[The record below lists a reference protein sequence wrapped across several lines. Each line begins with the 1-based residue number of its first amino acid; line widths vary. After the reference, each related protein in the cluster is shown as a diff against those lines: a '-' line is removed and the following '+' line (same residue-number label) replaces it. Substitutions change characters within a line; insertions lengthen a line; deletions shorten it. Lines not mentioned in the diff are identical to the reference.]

1 MAFDFNAVKD
11 KNKTKHL
18 SQQARTLS
26 DQLLIYN
33 FIEKYRDEIHIDA
46 ICVKRPIEYNDI
58 KIYEGKLEIGENT
71 DDGNNKDS
79 AIFMTNGHIFQEFLD
94 TCVNA
99 GVKKIINPTWLMN
112 DTSEHTIVP
121 LSIHDLDF
129 TDLSLKG
136 LRLELL
142 KNVEATQIQ
151 LSNIWFDKQRNINV
165 NTTKGIRISGVFGM
179 KDFSFIKHANIVIFQ
194 TLPGYAGEASLTNV
208 PFHHNL
214 KGMPEGVK
222 RLTLNF
228 GNECL
233 KHFQFSTKYIPES
246 VESVYIYFN
255 NMNIDNFDFSYLPL
269 PVEDKDPKEY
279 ELVIKASQIQDMNRY
294 ITSDGSISNG
304 LISQVKKGE
313 KHFEVPSWSVYTH
326 VMDGP
331 NPKFRKRRVKN

>member
-1 MAFDFNAVKD
+1 MAFDFNTAKN
-11 KNKTKHL
+11 KNKTKQLTQH
-18 SQQARTLS
+18 ARSSS

-33 FIEKYRDEIHIDA
+33 FIEKYRDEIHIDT
-46 ICVKRPIEYNDI
+46 ICTIRPIEYSDI
-58 KIYEGKLEIGENT
+58 KIYDGNLEIGK
-71 DDGNNKDS
+71 DADGNNKDS

-94 TCVNA
+94 TCINA

-136 LRLELL
+136 LRLTLL
-142 KNVEATQIQ
+142 KNVEVTQIQ

-165 NTTKGIRISGVFGM
+165 NATRGIRISGVFGM

-194 TLPGYAGEASLTNV
+194 TLPGYSGEASLTNV
-208 PFHHNL
+208 PFNHNL

-222 RLTLNF
+222 TLTLNF

-246 VESVYIYFN
+246 VEKVYLYFN

-279 ELVIKASQIQDMNRY
+279 ELVIKASQIQDMHRY
-294 ITSDGSISNG
+294 ITPDGSISNG

-313 KHFEVPSWSVYTH
+313 KHFEVPSWSLYTH

-331 NPKFRKRRVKN
+331 NPKFRKRRVKK

>member
-1 MAFDFNAVKD
+1 MAFDFNTAKN
-11 KNKTKHL
+11 KNKTKQL
-18 SQQARTLS
+18 SQHARSSS

-46 ICVKRPIEYNDI
+46 ICTIRPIEYTDI
-58 KIYEGKLEIGENT
+58 KIYDGNLEIGKNA
-71 DDGNNKDS
+71 DGNNKDS

-94 TCVNA
+94 TCINA

-165 NTTKGIRISGVFGM
+165 NTTRGIRISGVFGM

-222 RLTLNF
+222 TLTLNF

-246 VESVYIYFN
+246 VEKVYLYFN

-294 ITSDGSISNG
+294 MAPDGSISNG

-331 NPKFRKRRVKN
+331 NPKFRKRRVKK

>member
-18 SQQARTLS
+18 SQQVRTSS

-33 FIEKYRDEIHIDA
+33 FVEKYRDEIHIDN
-46 ICVKRPIEYNDI
+46 ICVKRSIEYNDI
-58 KIYEGKLEIGENT
+58 KIYEGKLEIGENA
-71 DDGNNKDS
+71 DGNNKDS

-94 TCVNA
+94 TCINA

-165 NTTKGIRISGVFGM
+165 NTTRGIRISGVFGM

-222 RLTLNF
+222 RLSLNF

-233 KHFQFSTKYIPES
+233 KHFSFSTKYMPES

-279 ELVIKASQIQDMNRY
+279 ELVIKASQIQGMHRY
-294 ITSDGSISNG
+294 ITSDGSLSND
-304 LISQVKKGE
+304 LISQVKRGE

-331 NPKFRKRRVKN
+331 NPKFRKKRRK

>member
-18 SQQARTLS
+18 SQQARTSS

-33 FIEKYRDEIHIDA
+33 FIEKYRDEIHIDD
-46 ICVKRPIEYNDI
+46 ICVKRSIEYNDI
-58 KIYEGKLEIGENT
+58 KIYEGKLEIGENA
-71 DDGNNKDS
+71 DGNNKDS
-79 AIFMTNGHIFQEFLD
+79 AIFITNGHIFQEFLD

-165 NTTKGIRISGVFGM
+165 NTTRGIRISGVFGM

-194 TLPGYAGEASLTNV
+194 ALPGYAGEASLTNV

-222 RLTLNF
+222 TLTLNF

-233 KHFQFSTKYIPES
+233 KHFQFSTKYMPES
-246 VESVYIYFN
+246 VERVYLYFN

-279 ELVIKASQIQDMNRY
+279 ELVIKASQIQDMHRY

-331 NPKFRKRRVKN
+331 NPKFRKRRVKK